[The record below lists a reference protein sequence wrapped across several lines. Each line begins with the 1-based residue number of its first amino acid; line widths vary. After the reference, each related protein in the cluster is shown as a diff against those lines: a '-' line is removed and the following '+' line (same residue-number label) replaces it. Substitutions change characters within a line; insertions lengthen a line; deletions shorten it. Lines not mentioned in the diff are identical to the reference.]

1 MNENIAAAPEQG
13 LNKTEYSIS
22 DHILSA
28 FLMIAAYFLIK
39 FTVFEKTGFF
49 TTGVYAGIITAAVIY
64 FSKKGFVFSFLNNII
79 VFVLYA
85 FSLVFSL
92 TDNSFIKFLDV
103 IFLIFAGSY
112 LLFSVGAGKTSI
124 EKYLPFALKKSVIS
138 YPFSKFG
145 EQFKVS
151 AGAVKGSKTCSSLKF
166 VFLGLVAT
174 VPVTA
179 LVACLLMSADEGMEN
194 MFTGITDW
202 LYDLNAAEIMIKLL
216 LTLPCSLYL
225 FGMFWSNSHRDGLG
239 VLNDEY
245 CKYRLLNKRI
255 INNLICYTAVTPV
268 CLLYV
273 LFFISQ
279 TKYFL
284 SAFMGNLPEGFTYAD
299 YARRGFFELLWV
311 AVINLVLICAINVYS
326 KKTAEE
332 KPFTLKLYSLIL
344 SSFTLILIA
353 TALSKMIMYI
363 NMYGLTTLRVYTSWF
378 MILLAMIFVLV
389 IIKQFRFDMKIAKY
403 FCVITTVMFALL
415 CFSRPESLIARYN
428 IEMYRSGYLNE
439 LDTDALLEMSDDG
452 ILTAFSMG
460 AVSESQAAHS
470 SDSVL
475 GCDPYRRYNYSS
487 MMLSNKIDLRNFT

>member
-13 LNKTEYSIS
+13 LKKTEYSIS
-22 DHILSA
+22 DHILSV

-64 FSKKGFVFSFLNNII
+64 FSKKGFVFSLLNNVI
-79 VFVLYA
+79 VFILYA
-85 FSLVFSL
+85 FSLVFSI

-112 LLFSVGAGKTSI
+112 LLFSVGAGKTTI
-124 EKYLPFALKKSVIS
+124 EKYLPFALKKSVLS

-145 EQFKVS
+145 EQIKVS
-151 AGAVKGSKTCSSLKF
+151 AGAVKGSKTCSSIKF
-166 VFLGLVAT
+166 IFLGLVAT

-194 MFTGITDW
+194 MFTSITDM
-202 LYDLNAAEIMIKLL
+202 LSDLNANEIMVKILL
-216 LTLPCSLYL
+216 ALPCSLYL
-225 FGMFWSNSHRDGLG
+225 FGMFWSNSHRDDLKA
-239 VLNDEY
+239 LDDEY
-245 CKYRLLNKRI
+245 CRFRLMNKRV
-255 INNLICYTAVTPV
+255 INNLICYTAVTPI

-311 AVINLVLICAINVYS
+311 AVINLGLICAISVYS

-332 KPFTLKLYSLIL
+332 KPFTLKLYSIIL

-363 NMYGLTTLRVYTSWF
+363 RMYGLTTLRVYTSWF
-378 MILLAMIFVLV
+378 MILLSMIFVLV
-389 IIKQFRFDMKIAKY
+389 IIKQFRFNLKAAKY
-403 FCVITTVMFALL
+403 FCIITTVMFALL

-428 IEMYRSGYLNE
+428 IEMYRAGYLEE
-439 LDTDALLEMSDDG
+439 LDTTALLEMSDDG
-452 ILTAFSMG
+452 ILTAYKMG
-460 AVSESQAAHS
+460 AVTESDAAHNS
-470 SDSVL
+470 NNFLWANGSK
-475 GCDPYRRYNYSS
+475 YNLSS
-487 MMLSNKIDLRNFT
+487 MILANSLDIRNYT